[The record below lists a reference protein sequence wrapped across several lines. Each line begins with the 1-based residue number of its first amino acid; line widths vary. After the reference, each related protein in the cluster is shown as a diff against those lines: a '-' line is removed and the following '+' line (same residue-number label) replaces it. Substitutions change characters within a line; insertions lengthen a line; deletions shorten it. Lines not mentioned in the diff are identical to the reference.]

1 MKSEWGTCQQTTKED
16 TQPIY
21 RAYRMVLPPGIE
33 LDFYTYGTRDGAAA
47 RAREL
52 NQEEEKAPEAAGTA
66 LSAEK

>member
-16 TQPIY
+16 TPPIY

-33 LDFYTYGTRDGAAA
+33 LDFYTYGTRDEAAA

-52 NQEEEKAPEAAGTA
+52 NQEEEK
-66 LSAEK
+66 

>member
-1 MKSEWGTCQQTTKED
+1 MKSEWGTCQQTT
-16 TQPIY
+16 
-21 RAYRMVLPPGIE
+21 
-33 LDFYTYGTRDGAAA
+33 A